1 MFRANL
7 LILCCV
13 LAAQV
18 CAFEPYNGATLRSE
32 RQLQAADRWIVLG
45 AVERI
50 KGIVQAEKDVRSD
63 ADISSQL
70 WQVPVGHNLDD
81 VFAFYRE
88 QAEKAGLKTQF
99 ECKGRSCGSCNDI
112 ANQVFSQSLMVA
124 RDADQ
129 RYWIGARREGK
140 QWHVW
145 LVYAV
150 QKVSKGTLVYTEKM
164 LLKNTDAGLFDTAVK
179 TQ

>member
-7 LILCCV
+7 LILCC
-13 LAAQV
+13 LLTAQV
-18 CAFEPYNGATLRSE
+18 CAFEAYNGATLRSE
-32 RQLQAADRWIVLG
+32 RQWQVADRWIVLG

-50 KGIVQAEKDVRSD
+50 KGLVQAQKDVRSD
-63 ADISSQL
+63 AEISAQL

-81 VFAFYRE
+81 VFVFYRQ
-88 QAEKAGLKTQF
+88 QAEKAGLNVQF
-99 ECKGRSCGSCNDI
+99 ECKGRSCGSSNDI
-112 ANQVFSQSLMVA
+112 ANQVFAQSIMVA

-164 LLKNTDAGLFDTAVK
+164 LLKNADAALFERVVK
-179 TQ
+179 AP